1 MSCGASPCRRADTGR
16 RVRRV
21 VTVLLFMS
29 ASQAVAAPE
38 PSDSFE
44 ARAVSVIDGD
54 SIIVERTDTDS
65 GRKLRLRLYG
75 IDAPELDQP
84 FGHHARR
91 FVQRR
96 VRGKV
101 LRVSIKERLDERRL
115 GAIVHL
121 PDDTVLNYALLEAG
135 YAWWQRHRVPESRRM
150 QLLQQQAREADRGLW
165 RRAQPVPPWI
175 WRRDGGP
182 DR

>member
-1 MSCGASPCRRADTGR
+1 MVSI
-16 RVRRV
+16 
-21 VTVLLFMS
+21 LLFVA
-29 ASQAVAAPE
+29 ASQAAPAPE
-38 PSDSFE
+38 PTDSFE

-54 SIIVERTDTDS
+54 SLIVQRTDAAP
-65 GRKLRLRLYG
+65 GARIRLRLYG
-75 IDAPELDQP
+75 VDAPELDQP

-91 FVQRR
+91 FVERR

-101 LRVSIKERLDERRL
+101 LRVRVKERLDARRL
-115 GAIVHL
+115 RAIVHL

-150 QLLQQQAREADRGLW
+150 QLLQQQARDTDRGLW

-175 WRRDGGP
+175 WRRDGGA